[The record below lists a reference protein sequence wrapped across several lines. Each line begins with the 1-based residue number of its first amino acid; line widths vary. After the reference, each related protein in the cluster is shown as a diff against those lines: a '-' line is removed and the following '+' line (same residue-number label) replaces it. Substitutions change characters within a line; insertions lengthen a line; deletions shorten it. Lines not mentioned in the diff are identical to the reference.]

1 MKKIIFSCFVSLI
14 SSAIWADVRLP
25 HLFGDHMVLQ
35 RDRPI
40 PVWGWAAPKE
50 KITVQ
55 FNQQTK
61 TVRADKTGKWTLKL
75 DNETAGGPY
84 VLTIRG
90 KNTLQLNDVYVGEV
104 WVCSGQSNMEMPI
117 AGWGKIDN
125 YQAEIAAADFPMIR
139 HIEIPHT
146 VSSTPQEDISPASWE
161 VCSSATAGK
170 FTAAG
175 YFFARELFRHLKI
188 PVGLIHTSWGGT
200 MIETWIS
207 REAFE
212 NSDEFKAM
220 IADMPVIDLDS
231 LQKVKEA
238 AMRKKIEARQGA
250 LNAADAGIWMDDNLD
265 DTQWAQMLLPGLW
278 DAKEYPGLDGV
289 VWFRTRV
296 TVPAADA
303 GKPAILALAMIDDND
318 VTYVNGSKVGSTSG
332 YNIPR
337 NYAIPAGILKAG
349 ENSIAVRVEDTGG
362 DGGIYG
368 EGQSLSLTIGNNKIP
383 LAGMWRYRVEK
394 ITGIPVSVG
403 PNSYPTLLFNAMLNA
418 LIPYAMRGVIWY
430 QGESNA
436 GRARQYAKAF
446 PLMIN
451 DWRNRWNEG
460 DFPFYFVQ
468 LATFNAGN
476 GDSKKG
482 STWAELRE
490 SQARTLS
497 LPNTG
502 MIVTTDIGNPA
513 DIHPKN
519 KQDVGKRLAAIA
531 LHNVYGE
538 SNEYSGPMYASMTT
552 EGNKVRISFTHT
564 GSGLIVKD
572 KYGYI
577 KGFEISGTDRIF
589 HYAQAAIDGNTVV
602 VYADDVTSPVAVRY
616 GWSDDAGEDNLFNRE
631 GFPAAPFRTDDW
643 PGITEKTKYT
653 ISR

>member
-1 MKKIIFSCFVSLI
+1 
-14 SSAIWADVRLP
+14 
-25 HLFGDHMVLQ
+25 
-35 RDRPI
+35 
-40 PVWGWAAPKE
+40 
-50 KITVQ
+50 
-55 FNQQTK
+55 
-61 TVRADKTGKWTLKL
+61 
-75 DNETAGGPY
+75 
-84 VLTIRG
+84 
-90 KNTLQLNDVYVGEV
+90 
-104 WVCSGQSNMEMPI
+104 
-117 AGWGKIDN
+117 
-125 YQAEIAAADFPMIR
+125 
-139 HIEIPHT
+139 
-146 VSSTPQEDISPASWE
+146 
-161 VCSSATAGK
+161 
-170 FTAAG
+170 
-175 YFFARELFRHLKI
+175 
-188 PVGLIHTSWGGT
+188 
-200 MIETWIS
+200 
-207 REAFE
+207 
-212 NSDEFKAM
+212 
-220 IADMPVIDLDS
+220 
-231 LQKVKEA
+231 
-238 AMRKKIEARQGA
+238 
-250 LNAADAGIWMDDNLD
+250 
-265 DTQWAQMLLPGLW
+265 
-278 DAKEYPGLDGV
+278 
-289 VWFRTRV
+289 
-296 TVPAADA
+296 
-303 GKPAILALAMIDDND
+303 
-318 VTYVNGSKVGSTSG
+318 
-332 YNIPR
+332 
-337 NYAIPAGILKAG
+337 
-349 ENSIAVRVEDTGG
+349 
-362 DGGIYG
+362 
-368 EGQSLSLTIGNNKIP
+368 
-383 LAGMWRYRVEK
+383 MWRYRVEK

-403 PNSYPTLLFNAMLNA
+403 PNSYPTLLFNAMLNP